1 MDRVPVT
8 TLIYHYS
15 KMTVP
20 TLPPVWSS
28 DPQAKFNIFAA
39 VSEAAHRMRGMQYRP
54 QNAAAAAEDTT
65 VVTATPP
72 AAE

>member
-8 TLIYHYS
+8 AHIYHYS

-54 QNAAAAAEDTT
+54 QNTAAAADAS